1 MTRLHIFC
9 FAAGLAVLAG
19 CSEQAESDTPEVKPG
34 VEETADQQP
43 ESIADAETVVP
54 WAGYDFEPN
63 FVEVKGS
70 RMHYVDEGPKDGDVF
85 LFLHGNPT
93 SSYLWRN
100 IIPYVTGEGRAV
112 APDNIGFGRSDKP
125 DIGYTFA
132 EHAEYLEGFV
142 EALDLNNII
151 LVIHDWGSALGF
163 DYAAKHPER
172 IKGIVFMEAITGA
185 ISMADMPEQFR
196 EVFGA
201 FRTPGVGEQMVIE
214 QNMFIEQM
222 LPGAIIRTLSEG
234 EMNAYRQPFL
244 VKETRKPLLVWP
256 RQVPIDGEPADV
268 VARVNDYMDALA
280 ESEVPKLMFYVEP
293 GAIAGPELAETL
305 KAALPNLE
313 IVNLGEGRHFVQED
327 HADEIG
333 QWLADWYGRTFGDG
347 EI

>member
-1 MTRLHIFC
+1 MMRIQTICL
-9 FAAGLAVLAG
+9 AAGIALVVG
-19 CSEQAESDTPEVKPG
+19 CSEQAETESAEAAPA
-34 VEETADQQP
+34 VEPSADQSSVSQP
-43 ESIADAETVVP
+43 EPDTLVP
-54 WAGYDFEPN
+54 WAGYDFAPN
-63 FVEVKGS
+63 FVEVNGS

-100 IIPYVTGEGRAV
+100 IIPYVTSEGRAV
-112 APDNIGFGRSDKP
+112 APDNIGFGRSEKP

-132 EHAEYLEGFV
+132 EHAEYLEGFI

-163 DYAAKHPER
+163 DYAASHPER
-172 IKGIVFMEAITGA
+172 IKGVVFMEAITGA
-185 ISMADMPEQFR
+185 ISMADMPDQFR

-222 LPGAIIRTLSEG
+222 LPGAILRTLSEG

-244 VKETRKPLLVWP
+244 FKETRKPLLVWP

-268 VARVNDYMDALA
+268 VARVNTYMDALA
-280 ESEVPKLMFYVEP
+280 ESELPKLMFYVEP
-293 GAIAGPELAETL
+293 GAIAGPELVETL

-313 IVNLGEGRHFVQED
+313 TVNLGEGRHFVQED

-333 QWLADWYGRTFGDG
+333 QWISEWYARNFGEG
-347 EI
+347 EY